1 MYGSL
6 KEVQIGNFLLVG
18 KCIQW
23 DRTFGLTVKEPEL
36 RLWRVALFWLL
47 ASYMIRLLF
56 KLFAK
61 ISSGQYSQKSKQY
74 ADEYIKGEYA
84 IKTSFQ
90 QTQTV
95 VGQSGECGKTAT
107 ETNGQK

>member
-1 MYGSL
+1 MQL
-6 KEVQIGNFLLVG
+6 I
-18 KCIQW
+18 
-23 DRTFGLTVKEPEL
+23 
-36 RLWRVALFWLL
+36 
-47 ASYMIRLLF
+47 IRDLIYRSPL

>member
-23 DRTFGLTVKEPEL
+23 DRTFG
-36 RLWRVALFWLL
+36 LFWLL

>member
-1 MYGSL
+1 
-6 KEVQIGNFLLVG
+6 
-18 KCIQW
+18 
-23 DRTFGLTVKEPEL
+23 
-36 RLWRVALFWLL
+36 
-47 ASYMIRLLF
+47 MIRLLF

-74 ADEYIKGEYA
+74 ADEYIKGEYD

>member
-36 RLWRVALFWLL
+36 RL
-47 ASYMIRLLF
+47 
-56 KLFAK
+56 
-61 ISSGQYSQKSKQY
+61 
-74 ADEYIKGEYA
+74 
-84 IKTSFQ
+84 
-90 QTQTV
+90 
-95 VGQSGECGKTAT
+95 
-107 ETNGQK
+107 